1 MQKLV
6 ILVDLSNNETTFEKG
21 WPAFLALAEKLPGLR
36 REATSHVEN
45 ILTGKLDYNLIH
57 ELYFDS
63 MEDMKQA
70 LASPVG
76 RMAGAKLQEITR
88 GRATLYYA
96 DHTEDSAEN
105 LQRIQPESGDES
117 ST

>member
-6 ILVDLSNNETTFEKG
+6 ILVDPAENENAFEKG

-45 ILTGKLDYNLIH
+45 IITGKLDYSLVH

-76 RMAGAKLQEITR
+76 RMAGTKLQEITH
-88 GRATLYYA
+88 GRVTLYYA

-105 LQRIQPESGDES
+105 LQRIQPEGGDAPS
-117 ST
+117 S